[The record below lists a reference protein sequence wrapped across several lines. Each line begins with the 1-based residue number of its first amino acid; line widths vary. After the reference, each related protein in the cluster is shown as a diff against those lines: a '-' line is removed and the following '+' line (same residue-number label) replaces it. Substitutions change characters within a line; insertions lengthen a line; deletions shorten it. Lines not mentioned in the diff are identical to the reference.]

1 MLTKTTIWFTLMLK
15 LHVDLVLEAEDFMK
29 SSDMIRQLC
38 KKKQVTVAE
47 LARRLNQT
55 PQNLGKKLNR
65 DTVTLDE
72 MMDIAR
78 ALGVTYEQ
86 AFVLNDGE
94 KIEISGPGPIYF
106 TKVEFREV
114 IGYGNT
120 SSIMLLNIPEQE
132 LSYQVFNWK
141 RQMPALEGVKTEEFY
156 GHEWTERIALPAVKM
171 RNGKTNFKAE
181 MLVDDLYEQEVVFSH
196 AINIT
201 DEQMEELLPYCDA
214 TVFEPYR
221 DKEMSMDDVG
231 FIGYRDEVHLYFKAV
246 TDSFIP
252 LLELPMDYYYDEEH
266 IWPSERLYRYLVKNF
281 FEGNKKLKG
290 RGPAYGGLS
299 LFF

>member
-1 MLTKTTIWFTLMLK
+1 
-15 LHVDLVLEAEDFMK
+15 MK

-38 KKKQVTVAE
+38 RKKHVTVAE

-72 MMDIAR
+72 MIEIAR
-78 ALGVTYEQ
+78 VVGVTYEQ
-86 AFVLNDGE
+86 AFVLDNGE
-94 KIEISGPGPIYF
+94 KIEITGPGPVYF
-106 TKVEFREV
+106 TKVEYREV
-114 IGYGNT
+114 IGHGNT
-120 SSIMLLNIPEQE
+120 SSILLLNIPEKE

-141 RQMPALEGVKTEEFY
+141 RQMPAIEGIRTEKIGEY
-156 GHEWTERIALPAVKM
+156 EWSDSIALPAVKM

-181 MLVDDLYEQEVVFSH
+181 ILADDVYEQEVVFSH

-214 TVFEPYR
+214 AEFEPYR
-221 DKEMSMDDVG
+221 DRKMSMNDEG
-231 FIGYRDEVHLYFKAV
+231 FIGYRDEVHLYFRAI
-246 TDSFIP
+246 TDSYIP
-252 LLELPMDYYYDEEH
+252 LLELPMEYHYDEEH
-266 IWPSERLYRYLVKNF
+266 IWPSEKLYRYLVKNF

-290 RGPAYGGLS
+290 RGPTYEGLS

>member
-1 MLTKTTIWFTLMLK
+1 
-15 LHVDLVLEAEDFMK
+15 MK

-72 MMDIAR
+72 MMEIAR
-78 ALGVTYEQ
+78 AVGVTYEQ
-86 AFVLNDGE
+86 AFVLEDGE
-94 KIEISGPGPIYF
+94 KIEITGPGPVYF
-106 TKVEFREV
+106 TKVEYREV
-114 IGYGNT
+114 IGYRNT
-120 SSIMLLNIPEQE
+120 SSILLLNIPEKE

-141 RQMPALEGVKTEEFY
+141 RQMPAIEGIR
-156 GHEWTERIALPAVKM
+156 TERIGEYEWNDSFAMPAVKM
-171 RNGKTNFKAE
+171 RNGKTGFKTE
-181 MLVDDLYEQEVVFSH
+181 TLVDDAYEQEVVFSH

-214 TVFEPYR
+214 SDFEPYR
-221 DKEMSMDDVG
+221 NRKMSMDDEG
-231 FIGYRDEVHLYFKAV
+231 FIGYRDEVHLYFRAI
-246 TDSFIP
+246 TDSYIP
-252 LLELPMDYYYDEEH
+252 LLELPIDYYYDEEH
-266 IWPSERLYRYLVKNF
+266 IWPSEKLYRYLVKKF

-290 RGPAYGGLS
+290 KSPTYGGLS